1 MKIKIAVLITLF
13 GFTASFIGNVFA
25 TAASPVNYGDC
36 AYIEFKDV
44 DPTELTKQ
52 ERIDLLNAD
61 LFASLDKSEK
71 CMHKAAIS
79 GAGKIGAKGAKGAKG
94 GGNDQAIGL
103 GTVSVD
109 ASNDAQV
116 TDGQSQRQAIPT
128 SSNTTSD
135 NDNRRGPKTG
145 GSSAV
150 CEAINQGLTSA
161 TTDSEKEH
169 FKGLKK
175 QYGCK

>member
-1 MKIKIAVLITLF
+1 MKIKITVLITLL
-13 GFTASFIGNVFA
+13 GFTASFISLVFA
-25 TAASPVNYGDC
+25 TEESVINYGDC

-44 DPTELTKQ
+44 DPAELTKQ

-61 LFASLDKSEK
+61 LFTSLDKSEK
-71 CMHKAAIS
+71 CMKKAVIS
-79 GAGKIGAKGAKGAKG
+79 GAGNIGAKG
-94 GGNDQAIGL
+94 GGNDQASGQ
-103 GTVSVD
+103 GNVSVD
-109 ASNDAQV
+109 ASD
-116 TDGQSQRQAIPT
+116 DGQSQSQTIPT
-128 SSNTTSD
+128 SSSTTSD
-135 NDNRRGPKTG
+135 NDNRRGSKTG

-150 CEAINQGLTSA
+150 CDAVNQGLASA

>member
-1 MKIKIAVLITLF
+1 MKIKITILITLL
-13 GFTASFIGNVFA
+13 GFTASFVSSVFA
-25 TAASPVNYGDC
+25 TEASPVNYGDC

-44 DPTELTKQ
+44 DPAELTKQ
-52 ERIDLLNAD
+52 ERLDLLNAD

-71 CMHKAAIS
+71 CMQKAAIS
-79 GAGKIGAKGAKGAKG
+79 SAGKIGAKGAKD
-94 GGNDQAIGL
+94 GGNDQAVGQ
-103 GTVSVD
+103 GNVSVD

-116 TDGQSQRQAIPT
+116 AVGQSQRQIIPT
-128 SSNTTSD
+128 SSDTTSD

-150 CEAINQGLTSA
+150 CEAVNQGLTSA